1 MAEAID
7 VLLVDDSL
15 ADVTLTLRAIQAE
28 EFSQK
33 FKVLRDGEE
42 ALNFLFRQGP
52 YVDRHTASSLK
63 LVILDLKLPKVNGFE
78 VLKVIK
84 GDPEMKII
92 PVVILTSSSQESDIR
107 TSYELGANSYI
118 QKPVNYDEF
127 RTVMQRIRGYWL
139 EVNRMLSVYK

>member
-1 MAEAID
+1 M
-7 VLLVDDSL
+7 
-15 ADVTLTLRAIQAE
+15 
-28 EFSQK
+28 
-33 FKVLRDGEE
+33 
-42 ALNFLFRQGP
+42 
-52 YVDRHTASSLK
+52 
-63 LVILDLKLPKVNGFE
+63 ILDLKLPKVNGFE
-78 VLKVIK
+78 LLKVIK

>member
-1 MAEAID
+1 MAETID

-28 EFSQK
+28 EFPQK

-52 YVDRHTASSLK
+52 YAGRNLASSLK

-78 VLKVIK
+78 VLKTIK
-84 GDPEMKII
+84 SDPEMKII

-107 TSYELGANSYI
+107 ASYELGANSYI

-127 RTVMQRIRGYWL
+127 RTVIQRIREYWL
-139 EVNRMLSVYK
+139 EVNHMMSVYK

>member
-28 EFSQK
+28 ELPQK

-52 YVDRHTASSLK
+52 YVDRPTASSLK

-118 QKPVNYDEF
+118 QKPVDYDEF
-127 RTVMQRIRGYWL
+127 RAVMQRIRGYWL

>member
-28 EFSQK
+28 ESRQK
-33 FKVLRDGEE
+33 FTVLRDGEE
-42 ALNFLFRQGP
+42 ALNCVLCQGP
-52 YVDRHTASSLK
+52 YTGRNPASSLK
-63 LVILDLKLPKVNGFE
+63 LIMLDLKLPKVNGFE

-84 GDPEMKII
+84 GAPEMKII
-92 PVVILTSSSQESDIR
+92 PVVVLTSSSQESDIR

>member
-1 MAEAID
+1 MAETVD
-7 VLLVDDSL
+7 VLLVDDSP

-28 EFSQK
+28 EFPEK

-52 YVDRHTASSLK
+52 YAGRHPASSLK
-63 LVILDLKLPKVNGFE
+63 LVILDLKLPKVNGLE

-84 GDPEMKII
+84 ADPAMKII

-107 TSYELGANSYI
+107 ASYELGANSFI

-127 RTVMQRIRGYWL
+127 RIVIQRIRGYWL

>member
-1 MAEAID
+1 M
-7 VLLVDDSL
+7 
-15 ADVTLTLRAIQAE
+15 
-28 EFSQK
+28 
-33 FKVLRDGEE
+33 
-42 ALNFLFRQGP
+42 
-52 YVDRHTASSLK
+52 
-63 LVILDLKLPKVNGFE
+63 ILDLKLPKVNGFE
-78 VLKVIK
+78 LLKVIK

-127 RTVMQRIRGYWL
+127 RTVMQRIREYWL

>member
-28 EFSQK
+28 ESRQK
-33 FKVLRDGEE
+33 FTVLRDGEE
-42 ALNFLFRQGP
+42 ALNFVLRQGP
-52 YVDRHTASSLK
+52 YTGRNPASSLK
-63 LVILDLKLPKVNGFE
+63 LIILDLKLPKVNGFE
-78 VLKVIK
+78 VLKAIK
-84 GDPEMKII
+84 GDPEMKLI

-127 RTVMQRIRGYWL
+127 RTVMQRIREYWL